1 MKKEGKKGYGK
12 KRMDSIKPN
21 QFQAQLDSHF
31 LLLPLPETH
40 SAPFKKCSLEEFYQ
54 SVYKDLGGA
63 NWA

>member
-31 LLLPLPETH
+31 FFYYCLYPRRIPLH
-40 SAPFKKCSLEEFYQ
+40 LKNVSLEEFYQ

-63 NWA
+63 N